1 MNTKCKMMGVVKSMV
16 RCLPFYLFAF
26 LLLSACSENDDNSS
40 EFDDW
45 QSKNTTYWNALY
57 AKAQDSVKAGNTNW
71 KIIKKWSLEDALQS
85 KSTDFIIVHVK
96 EKGTGTVCPIYTD
109 TVRAHYT
116 GRLIPSASY
125 PDGYQ
130 FDSSLGHAIS
140 MDEATPT
147 KLAVSKVVDGFSTA
161 LQNMHVGD
169 RWEVYIPY
177 TLGYG
182 ETAQSAIPAY
192 STLIFDIKLAAV
204 YPKGQKVPDWK

>member
-1 MNTKCKMMGVVKSMV
+1 MNIDIKRVIKKWSGALLAVVAGSM
-16 RCLPFYLFAF
+16 LFA
-26 LLLSACSENDDNSS
+26 ACSESDDTGS

-45 QSKNTTYWNALY
+45 QNKNTTYWNALY

-71 KIIKKWSLEDALQS
+71 KIIKNWSLEDSLQPPN
-85 KSTDFIIVHVK
+85 TDYIIVHVK
-96 EKGTGTVCPIYTD
+96 EKGTGTASPLYTD
-109 TVRAHYT
+109 TVRTHYT

-140 MDEATPT
+140 MDEATPS
-147 KLAVSKVVDGFSTA
+147 KFAVSLVVDGFSTA

-182 ETAQSAIPAY
+182 ESAQSAIPAY
-192 STLIFDIKLAAV
+192 STLI

>member
-1 MNTKCKMMGVVKSMV
+1 MV

-57 AKAQDSVKAGNTNW
+57 AKAQDSVKAGNTSW

-96 EKGTGTVCPIYTD
+96 EKGTGTVYPIYTD
-109 TVRAHYT
+109 TVRTHYT
-116 GRLIPSASY
+116 GRLIPSANY

-140 MDEATPT
+140 MDEATPA

-192 STLIFDIKLAAV
+192 STLIFDIKLAAI

>member
-1 MNTKCKMMGVVKSMV
+1 MNIDIKRVIKKWSGALLAVVAGSM
-16 RCLPFYLFAF
+16 LFA
-26 LLLSACSENDDNSS
+26 ACSESDDTGS

-45 QSKNTTYWNALY
+45 QNKNTTYWNALY

-71 KIIKKWSLEDALQS
+71 KIIKNWSLEDSLQS
-85 KSTDFIIVHVK
+85 PNTDYIIVHVK
-96 EKGTGTVCPIYTD
+96 EKGTGTVSPLYTD
-109 TVRAHYT
+109 TVRVHYT

-130 FDSSLGHAIS
+130 FDSSLGHAVS
-140 MDEATPT
+140 MEEATPS
-147 KLAVSKVVDGFSTA
+147 KFAVSSVVDGFCTA

-182 ETAQSAIPAY
+182 ETAHSAIPAY
-192 STLIFDIKLAAV
+192 STLIFDLKLAAF

>member
-1 MNTKCKMMGVVKSMV
+1 MNIDIKSVIKKWSGALLAVVAGSM
-16 RCLPFYLFAF
+16 LFA
-26 LLLSACSENDDNSS
+26 ACSESDDTGS

-45 QSKNTTYWNALY
+45 QNKNMTYWNALY

-71 KIIKKWSLEDALQS
+71 KIIKNWSLEDSLQS
-85 KSTDFIIVHVK
+85 PNTDYIIVHVK
-96 EKGTGTVCPIYTD
+96 EKGTGTASPLYTD
-109 TVRAHYT
+109 TVRTHYT
-116 GRLIPSASY
+116 GRLIPSASN

-140 MDEATPT
+140 MDEATPS
-147 KLAVSKVVDGFSTA
+147 KFAVSLVVDGFSTA
-161 LQNMHVGD
+161 LQNMHAGD

-182 ETAQSAIPAY
+182 ESAQSAIPAY
-192 STLIFDIKLAAV
+192 STLIFDVKLAAF

>member
-1 MNTKCKMMGVVKSMV
+1 MNIDIKSVIKKWSGALLAVVAGSM
-16 RCLPFYLFAF
+16 
-26 LLLSACSENDDNSS
+26 LLAACSESDDTGS

-45 QSKNTTYWNALY
+45 QSKNTTYWDALY
-57 AKAQDSVKAGNTNW
+57 AKAQDSVKAGNANW
-71 KIIKKWSLEDALQS
+71 KIIKNWSLEESLQS
-85 KSTDFIIVHVK
+85 KNTDYIIVHVK
-96 EKGTGTVCPIYTD
+96 ETGTGTVSPIYTD
-109 TVRAHYT
+109 TVRTHYT

-130 FDSSLGHAIS
+130 FDSSLGHAVS

-147 KLAVSKVVDGFSTA
+147 KFAVSAVVDGFSTA

-182 ETAQSAIPAY
+182 ESAQSAIPAY
-192 STLIFDIKLAAV
+192 STLIFDVKLAAF

>member
-1 MNTKCKMMGVVKSMV
+1 MNIDIKRVIKKWSGALLAVVAGSM
-16 RCLPFYLFAF
+16 LFA
-26 LLLSACSENDDNSS
+26 ACSESDDTGS

-45 QSKNTTYWNALY
+45 QNKNTTYWNALY

-71 KIIKKWSLEDALQS
+71 KIIKNWSLEDSLQS
-85 KSTDFIIVHVK
+85 PNTDYIIVHVK
-96 EKGTGTVCPIYTD
+96 EKGTGTASPLYTD
-109 TVRAHYT
+109 TVRTHYT

-140 MDEATPT
+140 MDEATPS
-147 KLAVSKVVDGFSTA
+147 KFAVSLVVDGFSTA

-182 ETAQSAIPAY
+182 ESAQSAIPAY
-192 STLIFDIKLAAV
+192 STLI
-204 YPKGQKVPDWK
+204 PDWK

>member
-1 MNTKCKMMGVVKSMV
+1 MNIDIKRVIKKWSGALLAVVAGSM
-16 RCLPFYLFAF
+16 LFA
-26 LLLSACSENDDNSS
+26 ACSESDDTGS

-45 QSKNTTYWNALY
+45 QNKNTTYWNALY

-71 KIIKKWSLEDALQS
+71 KIIKNWSLEDSLQPPN
-85 KSTDFIIVHVK
+85 TDYIIVHVK
-96 EKGTGTVCPIYTD
+96 EKGTGTASPLYTD
-109 TVRAHYT
+109 TVRTHYT

-140 MDEATPT
+140 MDEATPS
-147 KLAVSKVVDGFSTA
+147 KFAVSLVVDGFSTA

-177 TLGYG
+177 TLGYSISLG
-182 ETAQSAIPAY
+182 PCPGAFLSLLYI
-192 STLIFDIKLAAV
+192 
-204 YPKGQKVPDWK
+204 